1 MTHFVVKVM
10 QLYLGPE
17 IQHIIVLMGVS
28 FDRCSCYGKIL
39 NRKIRIVNSNLHKYL
54 EKT

>member
-17 IQHIIVLMGVS
+17 IQQIIVLVGLS
-28 FDRCSCYGKIL
+28 FYRCSCYEKIL
-39 NRKIRIVNSNLHKYL
+39 NGNTHSQLQSSQL
-54 EKT
+54 S

>member
-17 IQHIIVLMGVS
+17 IQQIIILIRLS
-28 FDRCSCYGKIL
+28 FYRCSCYGKIIS
-39 NRKIRIVNSNLHKYL
+39 RNLHSQ
-54 EKT
+54 

>member
-17 IQHIIVLMGVS
+17 LQRIIIFIDVS
-28 FDRCSCYGKIL
+28 FRKYSCYGKIL
-39 NRKIRIVNSNLHKYL
+39 N
-54 EKT
+54 